1 MIEVNVERQDG
12 VLSAMVTGRIDGSNV
27 MQFEESV
34 KGAIEDGD
42 RAVVLDMENLTYIS
56 SAGLRAILM
65 TAKLLQNRNA
75 KFMLCSLSKSIREV
89 FEVSGFDKIINIQPD
104 RTQALAAIG
113 SE

>member
-12 VLSAMVTGRIDGSNV
+12 VLTALVEGRIDGSNV

-34 KGAIEDGD
+34 KSAVAEGD
-42 RAVVLDMENLTYIS
+42 RAVVLDMEKLTYIS

-75 KFMLCSLSKSIREV
+75 KFMLCSLPRAIREV

-104 RTQALAAIG
+104 RAKALA
-113 SE
+113 SL

>member
-1 MIEVNVERQDG
+1 MIEVNVERQGG
-12 VLSAMVTGRIDGSNV
+12 VLSAAVAGRVDGSNV

-65 TAKLLQNRNA
+65 TAKLLQNQNT
-75 KFMLCSLSKSIREV
+75 KFMLCSLSQSIREV
-89 FEVSGFDKIINIQPD
+89 FEVSGFDKIINIQAD
-104 RTQALAAIG
+104 RTQALATIG